1 MGFERRFKELLN
13 PRAYKNHPAVI
24 TLIQTHISYLFLTPG
39 FVYKVKKAVNFGF
52 LDFTTLEKR
61 RHYCAEEVRLNIR
74 LAPDVY
80 LGVVEI
86 KECNGA
92 LTVEGE
98 EGETIEYAVKM
109 RRLSEETILEEKI
122 RRGVASEKD
131 IQRVAEAIARFHG
144 KAGRGDHI
152 SACGTPEII
161 KKNIIENFT
170 QTEDLIG
177 SIISRSSSRGIKDYA
192 LKFIEENRPLL
203 LKRIEG
209 GFIREC
215 HGDIHSEHISLN
227 RRIEIIDCI
236 EFNERFRF
244 SDTISE
250 MAFLSMDLD
259 FHNRSDLARAFE
271 EHYLEAAADHGGRE
285 LINFYKSYRAYIR
298 GKVEGLKTAETEVGK
313 DEQQKARIKAARYF
327 DLAEAYTKGAPRP
340 RLIIICGISGTGKST
355 LAEALGE
362 ALWAE
367 PLATDRIRREVLS
380 SDKAPT
386 AARYGEGRYS
396 LEKKAEIYERLI
408 ERACSDYLNKGRTVI
423 LDGTFSKNS
432 FLDKAM
438 KAARGAGLATE
449 DITVFECTLGLSA
462 LRERVRI
469 REAGNT
475 AAEDK
480 DRPLSEMRS
489 DILEAH
495 IAEYEK
501 KEKNITR
508 LDTTSPIETN
518 LLTMIKVILG
528 KGQNIPGGIRQESH

>member
-1 MGFERRFKELLN
+1 MGFEMRFKELLT
-13 PRAYKNHPAVI
+13 PAAYKNPPAGVE
-24 TLIQTHISYLFLTPG
+24 LIQTHISYLFLTPG
-39 FVYKVKKAVNFGF
+39 FVYKVKKAVDFGF

-61 RHYCAEEVRLNIR
+61 RHYCAEEVRLNRR

-98 EGETIEYAVKM
+98 EGETMEYAVKM
-109 RRLSEETILEEKI
+109 RRLPEETILEEKI
-122 RRGVASEKD
+122 RQGTASKKD
-131 IQRVAEAIARFHG
+131 IQRVAEAIASFHG
-144 KAGRGDHI
+144 KAEQGEHI
-152 SACGTPEII
+152 SACGSPEII

-170 QTEDLIG
+170 QTEGLIG
-177 SIISRSSSRGIKDYA
+177 SIISRSAFRGIKDYA

-203 LKRIEG
+203 LRRIKG

-227 RRIEIIDCI
+227 RQIEIIDCI
-236 EFNERFRF
+236 EFNERFRY

-259 FHNRSDLARAFE
+259 FHNRADLARAFE
-271 EHYLEAAADHGGRE
+271 KNYLEAAADHGGRG

-298 GKVEGLKTAETEVGK
+298 GKVEGLKAAETEVGK
-313 DEQQKARIKAARYF
+313 DDQQEARIKAARYF

-340 RLIIICGISGTGKST
+340 RLIIICGLSGSGKST
-355 LAEALGE
+355 LATALGE

-367 PLATDRIRREVLS
+367 PLATDRIRREVLA

-386 AARYGEGRYS
+386 SARYGEGRYS
-396 LEKKAEIYERLI
+396 PEKKAEIYERLI
-408 ERACSDYLNKGRTVI
+408 KNACTDYLKDGRTVI
-423 LDGTFSKNS
+423 LDGTFSKNI
-432 FLDKAM
+432 FLKKALD
-438 KAARGAGLATE
+438 AARSAGLAAE
-449 DITVFECTLGLSA
+449 DISVFECTLELSA
-462 LRERVRI
+462 LRERVRS
-469 REAGNT
+469 REAGKT

-480 DRPLSEMRS
+480 DKQLSEMRS

-495 IAEYEK
+495 IGEYEK

-508 LDTTSPIETN
+508 LDTTSPIEAN

-528 KGQNIPGGIRQESH
+528 KGHEKI